1 MAGVQPLSTET
12 PDPDPEAAEDRDRR
26 PRHDHLRRN
35 LTVLGVLVIALALL
49 IGGAWR
55 LVLPMFDDPSDDPVT
70 DYPGPGS
77 GSVAVVIADLDA
89 AAIGDVLQ
97 TADVVATADAFVE
110 AYEQNPAATDIQA
123 GSYTLPQQM
132 RASDAVAA
140 LLDPANRSDRTLT
153 IPPGWRET
161 QIVAKIAEVMGVS
174 TTEVQDVLDDVT
186 LPEGASGGV
195 EGWLFAE
202 AYSIGPEETVAD
214 VVQRM
219 VDRTAEVLDSYDV
232 APEDRE
238 ELLIRASIV
247 DAEVTDAEDRGR
259 VARVLSNR
267 LDGCADVGLL
277 LQMNSTVA
285 YGLDKSVTD
294 LTLADLS
301 DDSTPYNTYVFEG
314 LPPAPINSPSTSSI
328 EAALDPPAGA
338 WCYFVTVNLETGET
352 VFTDDPVEH
361 EQNRARYREWL
372 EEWRQEQSAGA
383 EEPTTDDEG

>member
-1 MAGVQPLSTET
+1 MAGRQPLTVDSPEPDDAGADDRSEST
-12 PDPDPEAAEDRDRR
+12 RR
-26 PRHDHLRRN
+26 DHLRRN
-35 LTVLGVLVIALALL
+35 LAVLGVLVVALALL

-55 LVLPMFDDPSDDPVT
+55 LVLPMFDDPSDDPIT
-70 DYPGPGS
+70 DYPGPGT
-77 GSVAVVIADLDA
+77 GSVAVVISDVEP

-97 TADVVATADAFVE
+97 TADVVATAEAFVE
-110 AYEQNPAATDIQA
+110 AYEANPDAEGIQV

-140 LLDPANRSDRTLT
+140 LLDPANRADRTLT

-161 QIVAKIAEVMGVS
+161 QVVAKVAEVMGVS
-174 TTEVQDVLDDVT
+174 TSDVRAALADVS
-186 LPEGASGGV
+186 LPEGASGGA

-202 AYSIGPEETVAD
+202 AYSIAPEETVD
-214 VVQRM
+214 QVLQRM
-219 VDRTAEVLDSYDV
+219 VDRTVEVLDSYDV
-232 APEDRE
+232 DPSDRE
-238 ELLIRASIV
+238 DLLIRASIV
-247 DAEVTDAEDRGR
+247 EAEVTDAEDRGR

-267 LDGCADVGLL
+267 LSGCADVGPL

-285 YGLDKSVTD
+285 YGLDKAVTD

-301 DDSTPYNTYVFEG
+301 DDSTPFNTYVFEG
-314 LPPAPINSPSTSSI
+314 LPPAPINSPSTTSI
-328 EAALDPPAGA
+328 EAALSPPAGA

-383 EEPTTDDEG
+383 EDPTTEGEG